1 MALFKPYKI
10 TSNQLASL
18 PIVDGQ
24 FIVASDTGQMW
35 IDEGS
40 KRTEIPI
47 HDSIDL
53 SNYITETELTA
64 ALAEEA
70 SARQKQDNLL
80 QDEIEAK
87 LSSSDLIQ
95 GDNITIDYDEVSGQV
110 TLSATDTNTTY
121 VAGNGLSLSG
131 NTFSIKPSNNL
142 SGATQVEYDS
152 GMTSGLGAG
161 SIVTLKHSV
170 NANGM
175 YDHKIYFS
183 GGEFTEDETNGYD
196 VCLKDNGIA
205 GTKLKNKTITADKI
219 ADGVIPEVTDPVTYS
234 LSKSGSTITLTG
246 SDGSKTSVTDADT
259 NTTYSAMEGATS
271 SAAGTTGLVPAPA
284 AGYNTR
290 YLRGDG
296 TWAAVVASTAD
307 KLTTARTITLTGDIT
322 GSTSFDG
329 SDNCSIATTLA
340 ANSVT
345 ANEIASGAVG
355 LSELSSAVG
364 TVAVQS
370 STPTDSHVKLWIKV

>member
-10 TSNQLASL
+10 TSNQLVSL

-40 KRTEIPI
+40 ERTEIPI

-70 SARQKQDNLL
+70 SARQKQDNIL
-80 QDEIEAK
+80 QGEIEAK

-95 GDNITIDYDEVSGQV
+95 GENITIDYDEDSGQV
-110 TLSATDTNTTY
+110 TLSAT
-121 VAGNGLSLSG
+121 
-131 NTFSIKPSNNL
+131 
-142 SGATQVEYDS
+142 
-152 GMTSGLGAG
+152 
-161 SIVTLKHSV
+161 
-170 NANGM
+170 
-175 YDHKIYFS
+175 
-183 GGEFTEDETNGYD
+183 
-196 VCLKDNGIA
+196 
-205 GTKLKNKTITADKI
+205 
-219 ADGVIPEVTDPVTYS
+219 
-234 LSKSGSTITLTG
+234 
-246 SDGSKTSVTDADT
+246 DT

-284 AGYNTR
+284 AGEQTSF
-290 YLRGDG
+290 LRGDG
-296 TWAAVVASTAD
+296 IWATVTASVAD
-307 KLTTARTITLTGDIT
+307 KLATERTIALTGDIT
-322 GSTSFDG
+322 GSATFDG
-329 SDNCSIATTLA
+329 SADCSIATTLA

-345 ANEIASGAVG
+345 ANEIAAGAVG

-364 TVAVQS
+364 TIAVQS
-370 STPTDSHVKLWIKV
+370 ATPTDSHVKLWIKV